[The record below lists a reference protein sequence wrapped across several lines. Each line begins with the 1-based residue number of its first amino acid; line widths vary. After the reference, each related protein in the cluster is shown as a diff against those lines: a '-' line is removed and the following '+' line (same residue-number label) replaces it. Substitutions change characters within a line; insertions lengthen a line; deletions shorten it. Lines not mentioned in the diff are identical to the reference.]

1 MSGTKT
7 DLPRTK
13 PSKIE
18 LSRSFFFFSKF
29 RCGCEHGLVN
39 QHGTSA
45 FTGRVVQVLHFRL
58 VTQPLWN
65 VSARA
70 FQKLEQFSRT
80 LYAEIPRFN
89 DVSCKGAPLIV
100 VWLLRHQLP
109 AFWLPP
115 ALAVGFDGFTGIV
128 LHLLVCM
135 YPHYRISICIDIAFR

>member
-1 MSGTKT
+1 MLVLGVS
-7 DLPRTK
+7 L
-13 PSKIE
+13 
-18 LSRSFFFFSKF
+18 LFSKF

-65 VSARA
+65 VCARA

-89 DVSCKGAPLIV
+89 DVSCKVAPLIV

-109 AFWLPP
+109 AFWLYW
-115 ALAVGFDGFTGIV
+115 LTRSEERRVGKERT
-128 LHLLVCM
+128 
-135 YPHYRISICIDIAFR
+135 PQ